1 MGYYYS
7 IRVYCCE
14 CGWSKEWKTSDT
26 IQKGNSPGQKSY
38 EINLRMIA
46 GFREIGQG
54 LKSMET
60 FSRCLNMPP
69 PMSAAAY
76 NDIVD
81 KMKDIYFEEALQS
94 LSKAAAELKS
104 NQSQDEE

>member
-1 MGYYYS
+1 MGYCYS

-76 NDIVD
+76 NNIVD
-81 KMKDIYFEEALQS
+81 KYSTGGNNKKHIYTNRHEFNIL
-94 LSKAAAELKS
+94 
-104 NQSQDEE
+104 NQIIA